1 MKAFLIGLSAGAII
15 TLLYAPKTGRDT
27 RRYIRRRVDRSVEL
41 MERNAKRV
49 NRLQQDLRDTS
60 RKTLKRADKA
70 LAAAIHAGRSVAA
83 ALV

>member
-27 RRYIRRRVDRSVEL
+27 RRYIRRRVDRGWEF
-41 MERNAKRV
+41 MERNAAKV
-49 NRLQQDLRDTS
+49 NQLQQDVRDKS
-60 RKTLKRADKA
+60 RKTIKRADKA
-70 LAAAIHAGRSVAA
+70 VAAAIHAGRSVAA